1 MLVLEPYVTS
11 SNWQTDEQCAGQ
23 KMALN
28 AAETYIVLLV
38 QHMAVHKIRLRLATE
53 AQPETTRVPTRW
65 KTDGD
70 GRARGGRE
78 DIWPISDITL
88 TVKVYLKRC
97 CELTG

>member
-1 MLVLEPYVTS
+1 
-11 SNWQTDEQCAGQ
+11 
-23 KMALN
+23 MALN

-53 AQPETTRVPTRW
+53 AQPETTRVPARW

-88 TVKVYLKRC
+88 TVKVCSERR